1 MFILAK
7 LVFEHYIPEQLTKGM
22 WFKQKIKD
30 VIYGRIYE
38 YDRIYEINHI
48 PQDMDTWV
56 QANGYPVR
64 PRIVSITANPDQPA
78 ETLVKYDQIGWWD
91 EGPHVEELRDIE
103 LKDFNIILS
112 DYDGEIDID
121 VDPSS
126 ITSEDGVEDEEE
138 IVIPILYL
146 NKCTLRIPMEDDDDD
161 EDWDDYEDWDDM
173 DDEPE
178 EDSAGYT
185 INDRYNPED
194 YETE

>member
-7 LVFEHYIPEQLTKGM
+7 LVFEHYIPEQLEKGM

-48 PQDMDTWV
+48 PQDTDVWF

-91 EGPHVEELRDIE
+91 EGEHVEELRDVE
-103 LKDFNIILS
+103 LKDFNLILS
-112 DYDGEIDID
+112 DFDGEIDID
-121 VDPSS
+121 VDPST

-138 IVIPILYL
+138 IVIPIIYEG
-146 NKCTLRIPMEDDDDD
+146 KCTLRIPMEDDDD
-161 EDWDDYEDWDDM
+161 EDYDDYENMDWE

-185 INDRYNPED
+185 IDDRYNPED